1 MYNIGIKQ
9 RGGTSIYFS
18 VKLIK
23 QKMMKKIMKKE
34 TNGITLIALVVTIVV
49 LLILA
54 GVSINMVLGQN
65 GIVTKAKDA
74 RDKTEQ
80 AKQNDLASMDQAVKD
95 IDDILNDGE
104 SPSVDWN
111 EILKKADEDP
121 NQFRDQE
128 QQSTNKDIGI
138 GTDGKAVNLDRW
150 NYDTDPDN
158 GVATLRG
165 TQGNGCGNPGYVGKI
180 ENGRIIGKVPQ
191 YIKKDGE
198 DAWCEVRNLL
208 NTFCYCEGLVIAP
221 EIPSDATNMSC
232 TFVKCT
238 SLTTAPKI
246 PDGVSNMS
254 STFFGCESLT
264 TAPKIPDGVTDMRST
279 FDGCTSLTTAPKI
292 PDGITDMSSTF
303 EGCTSLTTAPKIP
316 DGVSNMSSTFFG
328 CTRLTTAPKIPDGV
342 TDMNRTFVNCEG
354 LTIAPEIPEG
364 VRDMALTFSGC
375 VNLTT
380 APTIPSRVT
389 NIAGTFYSC
398 KKLTGVVIN
407 AEQLTANSG
416 GGYYRDNNGYTDCFF
431 GTELPITLKGTS
443 PYLERI
449 AADYSNVTVAQ

>member
-1 MYNIGIKQ
+1 
-9 RGGTSIYFS
+9 
-18 VKLIK
+18 
-23 QKMMKKIMKKE
+23 MKEIINK
-34 TNGITLIALVVTIVV
+34 NQGITLIALVVTIVV

-54 GVSINMVLGQN
+54 GVSINMVLGEN

-80 AKQNDLASMDQAVKD
+80 AKQNDLASMDQVVKD

-121 NQFRDQE
+121 NQFRDKE

-158 GVATLRG
+158 GVANLRG
-165 TQGNGCGNPGYVGKI
+165 TQGNGWGNPGYAGKI

-198 DAWCEVRNLL
+198 DAWCEVIDLS

-221 EIPSDATNMSC
+221 EIPSDATNMSSTFYGC
-232 TFVKCT
+232 TSLTTAPKIPEGVTDMSSTFYGCT

-246 PDGVSNMS
+246 PDRVTDMR
-254 STFFGCESLT
+254 STFWECTSLT
-264 TAPKIPDGVTDMRST
+264 TAPKIPDGVTDM
-279 FDGCTSLTTAPKI
+279 
-292 PDGITDMSSTF
+292 SSTF
-303 EGCTSLTTAPKIP
+303 FGCTSLTTAPKIP
-316 DGVSNMSSTFFG
+316 DGV
-328 CTRLTTAPKIPDGV
+328 
-342 TDMNRTFVNCEG
+342 TDMDRTFVDCKG

-364 VRDMALTFSGC
+364 VRNMALTFSGC

-380 APTIPSRVT
+380 APTIPSKVT

-398 KKLTGVVIN
+398 EKLTGVVVIN

-416 GGYYRDNNGYTDCFF
+416 SGYYRDNNGYTDCFF

-449 AADYSNVTVAQ
+449 AAGRRNVTVAQ

>member
-1 MYNIGIKQ
+1 MERFIKK
-9 RGGTSIYFS
+9 T
-18 VKLIK
+18 K
-23 QKMMKKIMKKE
+23 
-34 TNGITLIALVVTIVV
+34 GITLIALVVTIVV

-65 GIVTKAKDA
+65 GIVTKSKDA

-158 GVATLRG
+158 GVANLRG
-165 TQGNGCGNPGYVGKI
+165 TQGNGGGNPGYVGKI

-198 DAWCEVRNLL
+198 DAWCEVTDLSS
-208 NTFCYCEGLVIAP
+208 TFCYCEGLVIAP
-221 EIPSDATNMSC
+221 EIPSNATNMSSTFYGC
-232 TFVKCT
+232 TSLTTAPKIPEGVTDMSSTFQDCT

-254 STFFGCESLT
+254 STFY
-264 TAPKIPDGVTDMRST
+264 
-279 FDGCTSLTTAPKI
+279 
-292 PDGITDMSSTF
+292 
-303 EGCTSLTTAPKIP
+303 
-316 DGVSNMSSTFFG
+316 G

-342 TDMNRTFVNCEG
+342 TDMNRTFVDCKG
-354 LTIAPEIPEG
+354 LTIAPEIPER
-364 VRDMALTFSGC
+364 VRNMALTFSGC

-380 APTIPSRVT
+380 APIIPSRVT

-398 KKLTGVVIN
+398 KKLTGDIVIN
-407 AEQLTANSG
+407 AEQLATNSG
-416 GGYYRDNNGYTDCFF
+416 GGYYRDNNGYTDCFSF
-431 GTELPITLKGTS
+431 TELPITLKGTS

-449 AADYSNVTVAQ
+449 AADYRNVTVAQ

>member
-1 MYNIGIKQ
+1 
-9 RGGTSIYFS
+9 
-18 VKLIK
+18 
-23 QKMMKKIMKKE
+23 MKKIINK
-34 TNGITLIALVVTIVV
+34 NQGITLIALVVTIVV

-74 RDKTEQ
+74 RSKTEQ
-80 AKQNDLASMDQAVKD
+80 AKQNDLASMDQFVKD

-111 EILKKADEDP
+111 EILKKADENP
-121 NQFRDQE
+121 NQFRDKE

-158 GVATLRG
+158 GVANLRG
-165 TQGNGCGNPGYVGKI
+165 TQGNGGGNPGYVGKI

-198 DAWCEVRNLL
+198 DAWCEVTDLSS
-208 NTFCYCEGLVIAP
+208 TFCYCEGLVIAP
-221 EIPSDATNMSC
+221 EIPSDATNMSG
-232 TFVKCT
+232 TFVRCT

-254 STFFGCESLT
+254 STFYGCTSLT
-264 TAPKIPDGVTDMRST
+264 IAPKIPDRVTDMRST
-279 FDGCTSLTTAPKI
+279 FQD
-292 PDGITDMSSTF
+292 
-303 EGCTSLTTAPKIP
+303 CTSLTTAPKIP

-328 CTRLTTAPKIPDGV
+328 CTSLTTAPKIPDGV
-342 TDMNRTFVNCEG
+342 TDMDRTFVDCKG

-364 VRDMALTFSGC
+364 VRNMALTFSGC

-380 APTIPSRVT
+380 APIIPSKVT
-389 NIAGTFYSC
+389 NIAGTFYMC
-398 KKLTGVVIN
+398 EKLTGVVVIN

-416 GGYYRDNNGYTDCFF
+416 SGYYLDNNGYTDCFF

-449 AADYSNVTVAQ
+449 AADHRNVTVAQ

>member
-1 MYNIGIKQ
+1 
-9 RGGTSIYFS
+9 
-18 VKLIK
+18 
-23 QKMMKKIMKKE
+23 MKKIINK
-34 TNGITLIALVVTIVV
+34 NLGITLIALVVTIVV

-54 GVSINMVLGQN
+54 GVSINMVLGEN

-80 AKQNDLASMDQAVKD
+80 AKQNDLASMDQVVKD

-121 NQFRDQE
+121 NQFRDKE

-158 GVATLRG
+158 GVANLRG
-165 TQGNGCGNPGYVGKI
+165 TQGNGWGNPGYDGKI

-198 DAWCEVRNLL
+198 DAWCEVIDLS

-221 EIPSDATNMSC
+221 EIPSNATNMSSTFYGC
-232 TFVKCT
+232 TSLTTAPKIPEGVTDMSSTFKGCT

-246 PDGVSNMS
+246 PDRVTDMR
-254 STFFGCESLT
+254 STFWECTSLT
-264 TAPKIPDGVTDMRST
+264 TAPKIPDGVTDM
-279 FDGCTSLTTAPKI
+279 
-292 PDGITDMSSTF
+292 SSTF
-303 EGCTSLTTAPKIP
+303 FGCTSLTTAPKIP
-316 DGVSNMSSTFFG
+316 DGV
-328 CTRLTTAPKIPDGV
+328 
-342 TDMNRTFVNCEG
+342 TDMDRTFVDCKG

-364 VRDMALTFSGC
+364 VRNMALTFSGC

-380 APTIPSRVT
+380 APTIPSKVT

-398 KKLTGVVIN
+398 EKLTGVVVIN

-416 GGYYRDNNGYTDCFF
+416 SGYYRDNNGYTDCFF

-449 AADYSNVTVAQ
+449 AAGRRNVTVAQ

>member
-1 MYNIGIKQ
+1 MERFIKK
-9 RGGTSIYFS
+9 T
-18 VKLIK
+18 K
-23 QKMMKKIMKKE
+23 
-34 TNGITLIALVVTIVV
+34 GITLIALVVTIVV

-65 GIVTKAKDA
+65 GIITKSKDA

-80 AKQNDLASMDQAVKD
+80 AKQNDLASMDQAVKE

-165 TQGNGCGNPGYVGKI
+165 TQGNGWGNPGYTGKI

-198 DAWCEVRNLL
+198 DAWCEVIDFS

-221 EIPSDATNMSC
+221 EIPSDATNMS
-232 TFVKCT
+232 
-238 SLTTAPKI
+238 
-246 PDGVSNMS
+246 
-254 STFFGCESLT
+254 STFY
-264 TAPKIPDGVTDMRST
+264 
-279 FDGCTSLTTAPKI
+279 GCTSLTTAPKI
-292 PDGITDMSSTF
+292 PESVTDMSSTF
-303 EGCTSLTTAPKIP
+303 QDCTSLTTAPKIP

-328 CTRLTTAPKIPDGV
+328 CTSLTTAPKIPDGV
-342 TDMNRTFVNCEG
+342 TDMNRTFVDCKG

-364 VRDMALTFSGC
+364 VRNMALTFSGC

-398 KKLTGVVIN
+398 EKLTGVVVIN

-416 GGYYRDNNGYTDCFF
+416 SGYYRDNNGYTDCFF

-449 AADYSNVTVAQ
+449 AAGRRNVTVAQ

>member
-1 MYNIGIKQ
+1 MERFIKK
-9 RGGTSIYFS
+9 T
-18 VKLIK
+18 K
-23 QKMMKKIMKKE
+23 
-34 TNGITLIALVVTIVV
+34 GITLIALVVTIVV

-65 GIVTKAKDA
+65 GIVTKSKNA

-165 TQGNGCGNPGYVGKI
+165 TQGNGWGNPGYVGKI

-198 DAWCEVRNLL
+198 DTWCEVQDLT
-208 NTFCYCEGLVIAP
+208 NTFCYWNGLVIAP
-221 EIPSDATNMSC
+221 EIPSGAT
-232 TFVKCT
+232 
-238 SLTTAPKI
+238 
-246 PDGVSNMS
+246 NMS
-254 STFFGCESLT
+254 STFY
-264 TAPKIPDGVTDMRST
+264 
-279 FDGCTSLTTAPKI
+279 GCTSLTTAPKI
-292 PDGITDMSSTF
+292 PESVTDMRSTF

-316 DGVSNMSSTFFG
+316 DGVTDMSSTFWG
-328 CTRLTTAPKIPDGV
+328 CTSLTTAPKIPDGV
-342 TDMNRTFVNCEG
+342 TDMNRTFGDCKG

-364 VRDMALTFSGC
+364 VRNMALTFYGC

-380 APTIPSRVT
+380 APTIPSSVT

-398 KKLTGVVIN
+398 KKLTGDIVIN
-407 AEQLTANSG
+407 AKQLTANSG
-416 GGYYRDNNGYTDCFF
+416 SGYYSDNNGYTDCFL

>member
-1 MYNIGIKQ
+1 MERFIKK
-9 RGGTSIYFS
+9 T
-18 VKLIK
+18 K
-23 QKMMKKIMKKE
+23 
-34 TNGITLIALVVTIVV
+34 GITLIALVVTIVV

-65 GIVTKAKDA
+65 GIVTKSKNA

-165 TQGNGCGNPGYVGKI
+165 TQGNGWGNPGYVGKI

-198 DAWCEVRNLL
+198 DTWCEVQDLT
-208 NTFCYCEGLVIAP
+208 NTFCYWNGLVIAP
-221 EIPSDATNMSC
+221 EIPSGATNMSS
-232 TFVKCT
+232 TFYGCT

-246 PDGVSNMS
+246 P
-254 STFFGCESLT
+254 ES
-264 TAPKIPDGVTDMRST
+264 VTDMRST
-279 FDGCTSLTTAPKI
+279 FEGCTSLTTAPKI
-292 PDGITDMSSTF
+292 PDGITDMRSTF
-303 EGCTSLTTAPKIP
+303 WGCTSLTTAPKIP
-316 DGVSNMSSTFFG
+316 DGVTDMSSTFWG
-328 CTRLTTAPKIPDGV
+328 CTSLTTAPKIPDGV
-342 TDMNRTFVNCEG
+342 TDMNRTFGDCKG

-364 VRDMALTFSGC
+364 VRNMALTFYGC

-380 APTIPSRVT
+380 APTIPSSVT

-398 KKLTGVVIN
+398 KKLTGDIVIN
-407 AEQLTANSG
+407 AKQLTANSG
-416 GGYYRDNNGYTDCFF
+416 SGYYSDNNGYTDCFL

-449 AADYSNVTVAQ
+449 AADRRNVTVAQ

>member
-1 MYNIGIKQ
+1 MERFIKK
-9 RGGTSIYFS
+9 T
-18 VKLIK
+18 K
-23 QKMMKKIMKKE
+23 
-34 TNGITLIALVVTIVV
+34 GITLIALVVTIVV

-65 GIVTKAKDA
+65 GIVTKSKDA

-80 AKQNDLASMDQAVKD
+80 AKQNDLASMDQAVKE

-158 GVATLRG
+158 GVANLRG
-165 TQGNGCGNPGYVGKI
+165 TQGNGGGNPGYVGKI

-198 DAWCEVRNLL
+198 DAWCEVTDLSS
-208 NTFCYCEGLVIAP
+208 TFCYCEGLVIAP

-232 TFVKCT
+232 TFYECT

-264 TAPKIPDGVTDMRST
+264 TAPKIPDGATDMRST
-279 FDGCTSLTTAPKI
+279 FDGCTSLTIAPKI

-316 DGVSNMSSTFFG
+316 DRVSNMSSTFFG

-389 NIAGTFYSC
+389 NIAGIFYSC
-398 KKLTGVVIN
+398 EKLTGVVVIN

-416 GGYYRDNNGYTDCFF
+416 SGYYRDNNGYTDCFF

-449 AADYSNVTVAQ
+449 AADRRNVTVAQ